1 MELKDYPF
9 TRCLDPK
16 RIYNPYLKDFLIVPC
31 GHCRACQ
38 SAKGS
43 RYKLQI
49 QLEAKTHRYC
59 IFGTLTYA
67 NTYIPRLS
75 LVPYI
80 DKLLGVVNGYQM
92 YEKETG
98 EYVDFLSA
106 PSYDVEPLLEKL
118 HLFGDIPYLRK
129 RDLQLF
135 FKRLRKNLSKFSDA
149 KIRYFAMGEYGP
161 VHFRPH
167 YHFLLFFDAL
177 EFAQASS
184 HRLGE
189 FPDWTWYDSEN
200 KASASDLL
208 SVVEYCIRSSW
219 KFGRVDAQYS
229 QGDAAQYVS
238 AYVSGTGTLPKVYQ
252 VSSTRPFSI
261 HSRFLGQG
269 FLAHESQKVYETPVR
284 DFIERSVELNG
295 TNKEFN
301 LWRSCYSVFYPK
313 CKGFACKSSSERL
326 YTYKLYDTARR
337 LYPYCK
343 TILEIAR
350 EIVMHLTIYVYGTK
364 HSLTDLDYSNQRLL
378 RYFRDSLNLR
388 QNVLEYGVDD
398 KTLDKCV
405 YLVYSE
411 LLLSR
416 HFLTFCCV
424 NARRSSVSML
434 SLIESFYR
442 DLDMMQLNNYFSAQE
457 KYFAQDFVDTDDIV
471 YLYDNKAFSM
481 DSFKQSMSY
490 KMFEQQAFEIWR
502 SKIKHKQLNDMN
514 QLFID
519 K

>member
-1 MELKDYPF
+1 MELKDFPF
-9 TRCLDPK
+9 TRCLEPK

-31 GHCRACQ
+31 GHCCACQ
-38 SAKGS
+38 CAKGS

-49 QLEAKTHRYC
+49 QLEAKVHRYC

-67 NTYIPRLS
+67 NTFIPRLS
-75 LVPYI
+75 LVPYNDPI
-80 DKLLGVVNGYQM
+80 LGVVNGYQL

-98 EYVDFLSA
+98 EYVDYLSA
-106 PSYDVEPLLEKL
+106 PSYDVQPLLEKL

-135 FKRLRKNLSKFSDA
+135 FKRLRKNLSRFSDA

-167 YHFLLFFDAL
+167 YHFLLFFDAT
-177 EFAQASS
+177 EFAAPSG
-184 HRLGE
+184 HTLGE
-189 FPDWTWYDSEN
+189 FPDWTWYDSQQRYS
-200 KASASDLL
+200 SADSL
-208 SVVEYCIRSSW
+208 SVMEFCIRSSW
-219 KFGRVDAQYS
+219 KFGRCDAQYS
-229 QGDAAQYVS
+229 KGDAAQYVS

-252 VSSTRPFSI
+252 ISSTRPFSL

-269 FLAHESQKVYETPVR
+269 FLSRESEKVYATPVR
-284 DFIERSVELNG
+284 NFIERSVSIDG
-295 TNKEFN
+295 RDKEFN
-301 LWRSCYSVFYPK
+301 LWRSCYSVFYPR
-313 CKGFACKSSSERL
+313 CKGYARKSSSERL
-326 YTYKLYDTARR
+326 YTYQLFDTAKR

-343 TILEIAR
+343 TILETAK
-350 EIVMHLTIYVYGTK
+350 EIVMHLTFYVYGTK
-364 HSLTDLDYSNQRLL
+364 HTLADLDYSNQRFL
-378 RYFRDSLNLR
+378 RYFRDSLNLK

-405 YLVYSE
+405 YIVYSE

-416 HFLTFCCV
+416 HFSEFCCP
-424 NARRSSVSML
+424 AAHRSPRSML

-442 DLDMMQLNNYFSAQE
+442 DLEMMRLSDYFSVCE
-457 KYFAQDFVDTDDIV
+457 KYFAQDFVDADDIV

-481 DSFKQSMSY
+481 DSFKQSLSY
-490 KMFEQQAFEIWR
+490 KMFEQQSFEIWQT
-502 SKIKHKQLNDMN
+502 KIKHKVLNDKN